1 MAGCYGFVS
10 EASGE
15 FLLMDD
21 YPFLCGQYAAGHPS
35 STACTALFPAFAFA
49 SSSLLFTTAASAPP
63 QVLAALISHDL
74 P

>member
-21 YPFLCGQYAAGHPS
+21 YPFLCGQYAACHPS
-35 STACTALFPAFAFA
+35 STVCTALFPACA
-49 SSSLLFTTAASAPP
+49 SSSLLPTTAASAPP

>member
-21 YPFLCGQYAAGHPS
+21 YPFLCGQYAACHPS